1 MVCTNVGQYMSRLRA
16 KVIYSKTN
24 NERGVGRM
32 YTLIEGYDE
41 YPKGRLYHCYVFQAD
56 TLETLYKAYGTTHAN
71 AQQRALDFIS
81 ETEAMREGDNY
92 RQVDIEHII
101 EKENGKNI

>member
-1 MVCTNVGQYMSRLRA
+1 
-16 KVIYSKTN
+16 
-24 NERGVGRM
+24 M
-32 YTLIEGYDE
+32 YTLIQGYDE
-41 YPKGRLYHCYVFQAD
+41 YRGRRLYHCYVFE
-56 TLETLYKAYGTTHAN
+56 TNGLETLYKAYGSTHAN